1 MFYKRDYSILS
12 HYIEKPMFSLANKE
26 LIPSVENI
34 RRGTMIFSQIDRY
47 PSITNVTA
55 TKSICKYDMI
65 QHIQNMKPCGKC
77 HGAK

>member
-1 MFYKRDYSILS
+1 
-12 HYIEKPMFSLANKE
+12 MFSLANKV
-26 LIPSVENI
+26 LNPSAENL

-47 PSITNVTA
+47 PSTTNITVT
-55 TKSICKYDMI
+55 KPIGKYDMI